1 MPNFYFWRQCSQKS
15 NIDEFG
21 FSEAALWKFDYPQV
35 ITLKFQTRSC
45 FHGRLHGKKD
55 RMRQW

>member
-1 MPNFYFWRQCSQKS
+1 MPNFYFRRQSSQKL

-21 FSEAALWKFDYPQV
+21 FSEATLWKFDYPQV

-55 RMRQW
+55 RI